1 MANRRNHCKKAHYI
15 MNVPLKIS
23 PSDKP
28 SNTAIA
34 SNTAASSTT
43 GNQQIAGNFTQFL
56 TLLTTQLKNQNPLSP
71 MDTNQFTQQLVQ
83 FAQVEQQLKSN
94 DRLDSIASS
103 ARNSEAA
110 SLSSYIGKS
119 ITTDG
124 ITSELGSSGATW
136 SLSPPRATS
145 KATIT
150 ISDSKNNVVG
160 IQTQPLSAGTQSFSW
175 DGRTSSGL
183 KAPAGLYTIKVDA
196 VDASGQKVI
205 VDTAVSGK
213 VDGIDLAGS
222 APALMVGKNR
232 VTTSAIKQVSGL

>member
-1 MANRRNHCKKAHYI
+1 MSTLVNINPSARPSRVASTDVLAANSATN
-15 MNVPLKIS
+15 NS
-23 PSDKP
+23 
-28 SNTAIA
+28 
-34 SNTAASSTT
+34 
-43 GNQQIAGNFTQFL
+43 QIAGNFTQFL

-94 DRLDSIASS
+94 ARLDSIASS
-103 ARNSEAA
+103 AKNSESA

-124 ITSELGSSGATW
+124 ITAELGSSGAMW
-136 SLSPPRATS
+136 SLSASRAAS

-150 ISDSKNNVVG
+150 ISDSKNNVVCV
-160 IQTQPLSAGTQSFSW
+160 QTQHLTAGPQSFSW

-183 KAPAGLYTIKVDA
+183 KASAGVYTIKIDA
-196 VDASGQKVI
+196 VDASGQKVT
-205 VDTAVSGK
+205 VDTGASGR

-222 APALMVGKNR
+222 SPALMVGKNR
-232 VTTSAIKQVSGL
+232 VPTSAIKQVSGL

>member
-1 MANRRNHCKKAHYI
+1 MGVTSSINLSAKSTSAVSASGTGAN
-15 MNVPLKIS
+15 
-23 PSDKP
+23 
-28 SNTAIA
+28 
-34 SNTAASSTT
+34 STT

-83 FAQVEQQLKSN
+83 FAQVEQQLKAN
-94 DRLDSIASS
+94 DRLDGIASS
-103 ARNSEAA
+103 AKNSEAA

-124 ITSELGSSGATW
+124 ITSELGSTGATW
-136 SLSPPRATS
+136 SLSAPRATS

-160 IQTQPLSAGTQSFSW
+160 IQTQHLIAGTQSFSW

-196 VDASGQKVI
+196 VDASGQKVT

-222 APALMVGKNR
+222 APALLVGKNR

>member
-1 MANRRNHCKKAHYI
+1 MSA
-15 MNVPLKIS
+15 PLSINPPTKS
-23 PSDKP
+23 ASATPGG
-28 SNTAIA
+28 TTGA
-34 SNTAASSTT
+34 SNTA

-103 ARNSEAA
+103 AKSSEAA

-124 ITSELGSSGATW
+124 ITSELGSSGAMW
-136 SLSPPRATS
+136 SLSVPRATS
-145 KATIT
+145 RATLT
-150 ISDSKNNVVG
+150 ISDSKNNVVCV
-160 IQTQPLSAGTQSFSW
+160 QTQHLVAGTQSFSW

-183 KAPAGLYTIKVDA
+183 KAPAGLYTIKIDA
-196 VDASGQKVI
+196 VDASGQKI
-205 VDTAVSGK
+205 TVDTAVSGK
-213 VDGIDLAGS
+213 VDGIDLAS
-222 APALMVGKNR
+222 STPALMVGKNR
-232 VTTSAIKQVSGL
+232 VTTSAVKQVSGS

>member
-1 MANRRNHCKKAHYI
+1 
-15 MNVPLKIS
+15 MNVPLSINLPTKS
-23 PSDKP
+23 
-28 SNTAIA
+28 A
-34 SNTAASSTT
+34 SSTPNGTTGTSSTT

-56 TLLTTQLKNQNPLSP
+56 TLLTTQLKNQNPRSL

-103 ARNSEAA
+103 AKSSEDA

-136 SLSPPRATS
+136 SLSVPRATS
-145 KATIT
+145 RATIT
-150 ISDSKNNVVG
+150 ISDSKNNVVCA
-160 IQTQPLSAGTQSFSW
+160 QAQHLVAGTQSFSW

-183 KAPAGLYTIKVDA
+183 KEPAGSYTIKIDA
-196 VDASGQKVI
+196 VDASDQKI
-205 VDTAVSGK
+205 TVDTAVSGK
-213 VDGIDLAGS
+213 VDGIDLAS
-222 APALMVGKNR
+222 STPALMVGKNR
-232 VTTSAIKQVSGL
+232 VMTSAVKQVSGS

>member
-1 MANRRNHCKKAHYI
+1 MAMAILRPAMLDFVEITTMRQSLELR
-15 MNVPLKIS
+15 MDEIS
-23 PSDKP
+23 MCE
-28 SNTAIA
+28 
-34 SNTAASSTT
+34 
-43 GNQQIAGNFTQFL
+43 G
-56 TLLTTQLKNQNPLSP
+56 
-71 MDTNQFTQQLVQ
+71 
-83 FAQVEQQLKSN
+83 
-94 DRLDSIASS
+94 
-103 ARNSEAA
+103 
-110 SLSSYIGKS
+110 SSYIGKS

-136 SLSPPRATS
+136 SLSAPRATS

-150 ISDSKNNVVG
+150 ISDSKNTVVG